1 MKGIHGLILAIAL
14 GIVGALFNY
23 FYLARRAPDVD
34 MVGFVAVKDGM
45 DVRLGEVLT
54 DEHLMEVKIPERSVG
69 NLKDVA
75 YMWAAVDSVRG
86 FRVSRPVLGGSLVLR
101 QDLRTPPEELKL
113 GENEGIIWV
122 PVDTRSTVP
131 SLIVPGDK
139 VSFLISKSR
148 VGMPTRA
155 DGMDS
160 GGMEPIPEAPA
171 PAGPIETVGPFTVL
185 SLGNRLGSPDVL
197 KSARKS
203 VVQENVVG
211 IRVELD
217 ERGELMPDAQHLIS
231 LLNATNNYPVGIML
245 HGRGERSG

>member
-1 MKGIHGLILAIAL
+1 
-14 GIVGALFNY
+14 VG
-23 FYLARRAPDVD
+23 VE
-34 MVGFVAVKDGM
+34 DGTN
-45 DVRLGEVLT
+45 VRPGEVLT
-54 DEHLMEVKIPERSVG
+54 DEHLIEVRIPSRNVG

-75 YMWAAVDSVRG
+75 YLWAAVDSVRG
-86 FRVSRPVLGGSLVLR
+86 FRASRPVVGGSLVLR

-113 GENEGIIWV
+113 GENEGIIWI

-148 VGMPTRA
+148 IGMPTRA
-155 DGMDS
+155 DEIEL
-160 GGMEPIPEAPA
+160 GGPEPFPEPPA
-171 PAGPIETVGPFTVL
+171 PSGPIETVGPFTVL
-185 SLGNRLGSPDVL
+185 SLGNRLGSPGVL
-197 KSARKS
+197 RAARRSA
-203 VVQENVVG
+203 VQENVFG

-217 ERGELMPDAQHLIS
+217 NNGELMPDAQHLIS